1 MYIGTRL
8 RKLRDRQR
16 VTTREIADRIGVSQS
31 TYVGWENDKSSPSVR
46 VYMRIAEAF
55 EMDPVQL
62 MTYLTS

>member
-16 VTTREIADRIGVSQS
+16 VSTREIADRIGVSQS
-31 TYVGWENDKSSPSVR
+31 TYVGWENDKSSPTVR